1 MQALFRYFQQLISIG
16 IRADL
21 PFQEKT
27 RVKNINILAIIGC
40 VAGTSYGFL
49 GYDSLVFAVSSLVY
63 AIGMAFI
70 LLSHWRGWYNFTII
84 YIVVFSCI
92 VNSYFAIGFGNTLGA
107 EYLFILAFIIVQHQ
121 LKGNRYIQLNTIIII
136 INFIIVV
143 IIINLHPVVYLQVPK
158 LARFFYYV
166 NLLFTF
172 FISAALIIRFR
183 TIAEG
188 YQREIEEK
196 NLRLER
202 QKEELSH
209 SNKTKDT
216 LFSIIGHDIKGPI
229 LGVKTL
235 LTMMRAMPA
244 SDLDTYFDKVDKS
257 LETTHTT
264 LENLLDW
271 ALQQQNGV
279 NRHEKIPL
287 KILVQEVFQLFEQN
301 AQQKNI
307 TLHETLSLDIYI
319 YANPNQVSFILRNL
333 VANSLK
339 FTKVGGMIEVHSS
352 VSENDFISI
361 AVKDNGVGIDK
372 VHIAKLFALGK
383 RFSTYG
389 TANEKGNGLGLNLCL
404 DFVKQNGGEIY
415 VESEKGVGSTFYVL
429 FPKG

>member
-16 IRADL
+16 IRDDL
-21 PFQEKT
+21 SFQEKT
-27 RVKNINILAIIGC
+27 RVKNINIVALIGL
-40 VAGTSYGFL
+40 VAGISYVFL
-49 GYDSLVFAVSSLVY
+49 GLDSFIFALSSLGYAMGMSFILFSHWKGWYDFAV
-63 AIGMAFI
+63 
-70 LLSHWRGWYNFTII
+70 I

-92 VNSYFAIGFGNTLGA
+92 VNSYFAIGFGNTLGT

-121 LKGNRYIQLNTIIII
+121 LKGNKYIQLNTLIIF
-136 INFIIVV
+136 INFVV
-143 IIINLHPVVYLQVPK
+143 VVLINRHPIAYLQAPK
-158 LARFFYYV
+158 LATVFYYT
-166 NLLFTF
+166 NLLCTF
-172 FISAALIIRFR
+172 FISSGLIIRFR

-196 NLRLER
+196 NNRLEQ

-209 SNKTKDT
+209 SNKAKDT

-235 LTMMRAMPA
+235 LAMMRQMPETE
-244 SDLDTYFDKVDKS
+244 LDIYFDKVNKS

-271 ALQQQNGV
+271 ALQQQGNKGSI
-279 NRHEKIPL
+279 EKVPL
-287 KILVQEVFQLFEQN
+287 KILVQDVFQLFEQN

-307 TLHETLSLDIYI
+307 VLHETLASDIHI
-319 YANPNQVSFILRNL
+319 YANPHQISFILRNL

-339 FTKVGGMIEVHSS
+339 FTERGGKIEVHSS
-352 VSENDFISI
+352 I
-361 AVKDNGVGIDK
+361 AKYELVAIEVKDNGVGIEK
-372 VHIAKLFALGK
+372 AHIPKLFSLGE

-415 VESEKGVGSTFYVL
+415 VESEKGKGSSFYVL
-429 FPKG
+429 LPKG